1 MTHGL
6 ELGTLDLASGLPSD
20 DGYTFSVLAAGFTTG
35 DPQAVV
41 REIVSMLADGN
52 LVSYDRAGNRVVS
65 FEVLVE
71 ASDGVALQAGEVA
84 LRRELYRPNTV
95 TWTPPSD
102 FAAPTVYEV
111 VTSEMAQKFDDLEE
125 LRTTRR
131 FAITLTCAPFARSST
146 AVTVQALA
154 PPPVS
159 PTTVTVND
167 ATSTTGWSGRLV
179 TSGVAGS
186 STPAVVDLGVD
197 GVNVS
202 GYGYALTLTYDP
214 PSPVSLSGTPYVTI
228 ELAGTTPTNFHVTYS
243 GAASIEVTPA
253 VVRTTPSGTVV
264 YVLPVDPSASL
275 LKLSSTYSNFFTL
288 GAVNESI
295 ALSAY
300 DISRTNV
307 LPSITTHQSAR
318 SLEVAGTERSP
329 ASINIAPGG
338 SGTALG
344 WTIVHTTPETLAG
357 YSPALRQFRTSGNT
371 VTSSSTLM
379 SGGREPVN
387 STPVVAQVPLASL
400 PEGEYAL
407 AALMRSTVVGTFPI
421 FYEARTLLPG
431 VGYLGGTSDIVSAT
445 FTATNTWTL
454 IPLDVVTL
462 PPVRSNGAFVQLNL
476 SRTPV
481 AAEVIDLDEWW
492 TLRMGDDCATTIL
505 YDNAGFLWLDSPDV
519 SSGVPRI
526 WVGGNSN
533 RSDAHHPS
541 FNLYAQGAHALHPDG
556 TAIFVATSG
565 LEYPNVSATYYPRY
579 HSNAAS

>member
-1 MTHGL
+1 MSENLIPTWVIGS
-6 ELGTLDLASGLPSD
+6 LDLTEYP
-20 DGYTFSVLAAGFTTG
+20 FSV
-35 DPQAVV
+35 DRENAVDV
-41 REIVSMLADGN
+41 GEPEMVVVSTPSQLADGD
-52 LVSYDRAGNRVVS
+52 LERTVRHGNRTY
-65 FEVLVE
+65 VLPIYIEGPTLADVADAE
-71 ASDGVALQAGEVA
+71 ALLRAE
-84 LRRELYRPNTV
+84 LRRTGLTLTHDPGDSWAV
-95 TWTPPSD
+95 PS
-102 FAAPTVYEV
+102 VYEV
-111 VTSEMAQKFDDLEE
+111 QTVRMALSRDDTHESHLI
-125 LRTTRR
+125 RR
-131 FAITLTCAPFARSST
+131 WTLTLVCGPWTRSSS
-146 AVTVQALA
+146 AVTVQAIA
-154 PPPVS
+154 PPPGGGT
-159 PTTVTVND
+159 PTTASITTAD
-167 ATSTTGWSGRLV
+167 TTTGWSA
-179 TSGVAGS
+179 TSLGPGGPTS
-186 STPAVVDLGVD
+186 PAVVDIGD
-197 GVNVS
+197 GVS
-202 GYGYALTLTYDP
+202 ASDYAIQLKLMYALPT
-214 PSPVSLSGTPYVTI
+214 PVAPTGTPYVTVD
-228 ELAGTTPTNFHVTYS
+228 LAGTTPTQFV
-243 GAASIEVTPA
+243 GIGLDVAVGPMPVAATQVLPTG
-253 VVRTTPSGTVV
+253 VVRYYLAVDTTKTLSGLHIVWNG
-264 YVLPVDPSASL
+264 SAA
-275 LKLSSTYSNFFTL
+275 
-288 GAVNESI
+288 GADGPQSVTFSV
-295 ALSAY
+295 Y
-300 DISRTNV
+300 DISRTDT

-318 SLEVAGTERSP
+318 SLEVSGTERSP

-338 SGTALG
+338 SGTSLG

-400 PEGEYAL
+400 PEGEYAI

-431 VGYLGGTSDIVSAT
+431 IGYLGGTSDTVSAT